1 MGCQNDKAG
10 LAFCLAQNGAS
21 ARELEGAV
29 TVAIQNSIN
38 TNIGAF
44 IALQNLNQVNKRLET
59 VQNRVSTGLKIN
71 SAADDAS
78 SFSIAQG
85 VRGNLKAYEAVSQGL
100 SNGRGVA
107 AVTLAGATAISDLLG
122 DVQKKITEG
131 QNAGNSTEQQ
141 AILNSDFLNL
151 VAQINTFIT
160 NSTYN
165 GRNLLSNLS
174 TSINVIANVDG
185 STLTIRSNSAFSVA
199 SINLGAQNISSTV
212 AAAKALSALFQA
224 TASINTVLGN
234 LGADTRALNFQ
245 DDFVSK
251 LIDATTE
258 GLGSIVDADLAKES
272 SRLQALQVQ
281 QQLSITTLNI
291 ANSNP
296 RNLINLFQ

>member
-1 MGCQNDKAG
+1 M
-10 LAFCLAQNGAS
+10 
-21 ARELEGAV
+21 
-29 TVAIQNSIN
+29 AIQNSIN

-44 IALQNLNQVNKRLET
+44 VALQNLNQVNTRLDK
-59 VQNRVSTGLKIN
+59 VQNRVSTGLKVNNAI
-71 SAADDAS
+71 DDAS

-131 QNAGNSTEQQ
+131 QNAGNTTEQQ
-141 AILNSDFLNL
+141 SILNSDFRNL

-160 NSTYN
+160 NATYN
-165 GRNLLSNLS
+165 GRNLLSAAS

-185 STLTIRSNSAFSVA
+185 STLTIRSNSNFAFQST
-199 SINLGAQNISSTV
+199 NLGAQNISSTV
-212 AAAKALSALFQA
+212 SATQALSALFLA

-234 LGADTRALNFQ
+234 LGADTRTLTFQ

-251 LIDATTE
+251 LIDATSE

-281 QQLSITTLNI
+281 QQLSVTTLNI
-291 ANSNP
+291 ANGNS

>member
-1 MGCQNDKAG
+1 MGCQNDEAG

-165 GRNLLSNLS
+165 GRNLLSTLS

-185 STLTIRSNSAFSVA
+185 STLTIRSNSAFAFFS
-199 SINLGAQNISSTV
+199 SELGAQNLSSTV
-212 AAAKALSALFQA
+212 GAAKALSALFQA

-245 DDFVSK
+245 DDFVTK
-251 LIDATTE
+251 LTDATTE
-258 GLGSIVDADLAKES
+258 GLGAIVDADLAKES

>member
-1 MGCQNDKAG
+1 M
-10 LAFCLAQNGAS
+10 
-21 ARELEGAV
+21 
-29 TVAIQNSIN
+29 AIQNSIN

-44 IALQNLNQVNKRLET
+44 VALQNLNQVNTKLDK
-59 VQNRVSTGLKIN
+59 VQNRVSTGLKVN
-71 SAADDAS
+71 NAVDDAS

-131 QNAGNSTEQQ
+131 QNAGNTTEQQ
-141 AILNSDFLNL
+141 SILNSDFRNL

-160 NSTYN
+160 NATYN
-165 GRNLLSNLS
+165 GRNLLSAAS

-185 STLTIRSNSAFSVA
+185 STLTIRANSNFAFHS
-199 SINLGAQNISSTV
+199 SNLGAQNISSTI
-212 AAAKALSALFQA
+212 AATTALSALFLA

-234 LGADTRALNFQ
+234 LGADVRTLTFQ

-251 LIDATTE
+251 LVDATSE

-281 QQLSITTLNI
+281 QQLSVTTLNI
-291 ANSNP
+291 ANGNS

>member
-1 MGCQNDKAG
+1 M
-10 LAFCLAQNGAS
+10 
-21 ARELEGAV
+21 
-29 TVAIQNSIN
+29 AIQNSIN

-44 IALQNLNQVNKRLET
+44 VALQNLNQVNTRLDK
-59 VQNRVSTGLKIN
+59 VQNRVSTGLKVN
-71 SAADDAS
+71 SAVDDAS
-78 SFSIAQG
+78 SFLIAQG

-131 QNAGNSTEQQ
+131 QNAGNTTEQQ
-141 AILNSDFLNL
+141 SILNADFSNL

-160 NSTYN
+160 NATYN
-165 GRNLLSNLS
+165 GRNLLSAAS

-185 STLTIRSNSAFSVA
+185 STLTIRSNSNFAFHST
-199 SINLGAQNISSTV
+199 NLGAQNISSTV
-212 AAAKALSALFQA
+212 AATTALSALFLA

-234 LGADTRALNFQ
+234 LGADTRTLTFQ

-251 LIDATTE
+251 LVDATSE

-281 QQLSITTLNI
+281 QQLSVTTLNI
-291 ANSNP
+291 ANGNS

>member
-1 MGCQNDKAG
+1 M
-10 LAFCLAQNGAS
+10 
-21 ARELEGAV
+21 
-29 TVAIQNSIN
+29 AIQNSIN
-38 TNIGAF
+38 TNVGAYV
-44 IALQNLNQVNKRLET
+44 ALQNLNSVNTRLDQ
-59 VQNRVSTGLKIN
+59 VQNRVSTGLKVN
-71 SAADDAS
+71 SAIDDAS

-131 QNAGNSTEQQ
+131 QNAGNTTEQQ
-141 AILNSDFLNL
+141 NILNSDFVNL
-151 VAQINTFIT
+151 VAQVNTFIS

-165 GRNLLSNLS
+165 GRNLLSALS

-185 STLTIRSNSAFSVA
+185 TTLTIRSNSAFAVTS
-199 SINLGAQNISSTV
+199 SNLGAQSISSTLS
-212 AAAKALSALFQA
+212 ATQALSALFLAQ
-224 TASINTVLGN
+224 ASINQVLGN
-234 LGADTRALNFQ
+234 LGADVRSLNFQ

-251 LIDATTE
+251 LVDATNE
-258 GLGSIVDADLAKES
+258 GLGNIVDADLAKES

-281 QQLSITTLNI
+281 QQLSIQTLNI

-296 RNLINLFQ
+296 RNLVNLFK